1 MDTLLCILLLP
12 QYFADVLHGC
22 LMLSQEAYRQQLRG
36 FMSFVDQQR
45 QLPVLKQFLKLYT
58 TISLPKL
65 AGLMDTDEAA
75 VKEQLRILEVGLLQ
89 TSLMYLHL
97 LVVQLD
103 DSCRCA
109 FNVQLRGSS
118 RHHLGYML
126 GTDHSQLTACMA
138 MSSLLQ
144 CHCLGKQCMQC
155 QHISAVCCAWVY

>member
-1 MDTLLCILLLP
+1 MHRHSGHTAVYP
-12 QYFADVLHGC
+12 PVATAVLHNC

-36 FMSFVDQQR
+36 FMSFVDRQR

-89 TSLMYLHL
+89 TSLMKLHL
-97 LVVQLD
+97 LVVRLD

-109 FNVQLRGSS
+109 FSVQL
-118 RHHLGYML
+118 
-126 GTDHSQLTACMA
+126 
-138 MSSLLQ
+138 
-144 CHCLGKQCMQC
+144 
-155 QHISAVCCAWVY
+155 